1 MASVAS
7 VASMASIAYRNSFAT
22 QSFRKRKWQHLLPL
36 SLLFFFF
43 FQKKSYFF
51 LLLFQILLSLHP
63 IF

>member
-1 MASVAS
+1 MAS
-7 VASMASIAYRNSFAT
+7 VASMASIADRNSFAP

-36 SLLFFFF
+36 RLLFFFF
-43 FQKKSYFF
+43 FKKKSYFF